1 MASYRDALRN
11 RLTQIDEMGAA
22 QTTWEKIQAQ
32 RKAAQRR
39 WQEAY
44 DLQNAAGQSAAIG
57 RNNINGMQ
65 LSPIYSGSTKGVTNG
80 SSDFNRFM
88 ARIAGQESGGNY
100 GAVNRKSGALGKYQI
115 MPGNIAGVH
124 RGWDWEALH
133 RDVSNSQFLS
143 SPQIQEQIARYKL
156 QQYFNKYGPAGASIA
171 WYAGPGAANRYA
183 SSGSVSRTAQ
193 GAYPSVYSYMQSIM
207 RGL

>member
-32 RKAAQRR
+32 RKAAQKR

-44 DLQNAAGQSAAIG
+44 DLQNAAGLSAAIG
-57 RNNINGMQ
+57 RQNVNGMQ
-65 LSPIYSGSTKGVTNG
+65 LTPIAGKKATSGG

-100 GAVNRKSGALGKYQI
+100 RAVNRSSGALGKYQI
-115 MPGNIAGVH
+115 MPGNLAGSR
-124 RGWDWEALH
+124 RGWDYEALG

-156 QQYFNKYGPAGASIA
+156 QQYYNKYGPAGAAIA
-171 WYAGPGAANRYA
+171 WYAGPGAASKYA
-183 SSGSVSRTAQ
+183 SSGSISRSAQ
-193 GAYPSVYSYMQSIM
+193 GAYPSVYSYVQSIL